1 MSDTLKILEKLSMIP
16 GASGDEVRVRDEIIL
31 QIGDSCK
38 LTVDALGNL
47 ICDYKGKKRAKNKVM
62 FCAHMDE
69 VGFIVTGVEDSG
81 LLRFVSVGGIDD
93 RVVPGK
99 SVIIGERRVYG
110 VIGAKATHH
119 LKEKEKTEPVP
130 LDKLYIDIGAKDKD
144 DALNFV
150 KPGDCAV
157 FYAEFTELYKNKIM
171 GRAFDDRAGCA
182 LLISMIQK
190 KPEYDCVFV
199 FTTQEETGCSG
210 AMAAGYFVN
219 PDVSVVVEATTA
231 SDIAGVDAGMT
242 VCKLGEGAAVSFMD
256 KGAVYD
262 AELYRLALKVAEE
275 NKIPCQTK
283 SGVFGGNDAR
293 SLQTARDGTRI
304 LALSLPCRYLHTGN
318 CVLDKSDVKN
328 TEKLLDK
335 LLLELCGNL

>member
-1 MSDTLKILEKLSMIP
+1 MIP
-16 GASGDEVRVRDEIIL
+16 FPYLPDWNSEITL
-31 QIGDSCK
+31 RMMYSTVVLDLGRHKEQRRPLFKSPKWQIDFS
-38 LTVDALGNL
+38 LW
-47 ICDYKGKKRAKNKVM
+47 
-62 FCAHMDE
+62 E
-69 VGFIVTGVEDSG
+69 
-81 LLRFVSVGGIDD
+81 
-93 RVVPGK
+93 
-99 SVIIGERRVYG
+99 
-110 VIGAKATHH
+110 
-119 LKEKEKTEPVP
+119 EKEKSGAISP
-130 LDKLYIDIGAKDKD
+130 DKLYIDVGANDKH

-150 KPGDCAV
+150 RPGDRAV
-157 FYAEFTELYKNKIM
+157 FYSGFTGLLENKIM